1 MIRAAAG
8 GGNEE
13 QGKEKQGMSLRPALA
28 MALACC
34 CAADGAKAQ
43 SQLSISGLVDIGVY
57 RDTAGT
63 WNVGPIQ
70 RSNITFAGVEDL
82 GGGLAAT
89 FALNHRFEPD
99 TGETEK
105 VGKPFFHG
113 ESTVGLK
120 GGFGAIRLGRALD
133 AMYSQDWQFDAW
145 GNYDRIASPAWDI
158 WHYNFPSDPHGN
170 AGGTPEFGRLNN
182 GVFYDSP
189 NFSGF
194 TVHLSTAANEDV
206 RGLPGGGND
215 ELEQPWGVS
224 LNYNASNWAAMLAR
238 ERNSAG
244 NTDTFVGL
252 RGSLG
257 DFTLFGAWDRS
268 EAFESVAKVV
278 TVSAQYVMGHVTLR
292 GGWGRLNLDGVRQ
305 QQTIGV
311 GVTYAFSKRTSVYV
325 DAASKRYPADTRS
338 MYGAGLA
345 HSF

>member
-1 MIRAAAG
+1 MHRRLAWVPPVLLFAAG
-8 GGNEE
+8 G
-13 QGKEKQGMSLRPALA
+13 A
-28 MALACC
+28 MA
-34 CAADGAKAQ
+34 Q
-43 SQLSISGLVDIGVY
+43 SSLSISGLIDIGVY
-57 RDTAGT
+57 RDTQREWQLGS
-63 WNVGPIQ
+63 IQ

-89 FALNHRFEPD
+89 FTLNHRFEPD

-120 GGFGAIRLGRALD
+120 GAYGSIRLGPALD

-158 WHYNFPSDPHGN
+158 WHFNYPSDPTGN
-170 AGGTPEFGRLNN
+170 AGGTPEYGRLNN

-189 NFSGF
+189 DLHGF

-206 RGLPGGGND
+206 RGLPPGATSID
-215 ELEQPWGVS
+215 SKVQPWGVS

-268 EAFESVAKVV
+268 EAFGSVAKVM
-278 TVSAQYVMGHVTLR
+278 TVSAQYVLGHITLR
-292 GGWGRLNLDGVRQ
+292 GGWGRLELDGVRQ
-305 QQTIGV
+305 QQTLGV
-311 GVTYAFSKRTSVYV
+311 GVAYAFSKRTSVYL
-325 DAASKRYPADTRS
+325 DAASKRFPTNARS